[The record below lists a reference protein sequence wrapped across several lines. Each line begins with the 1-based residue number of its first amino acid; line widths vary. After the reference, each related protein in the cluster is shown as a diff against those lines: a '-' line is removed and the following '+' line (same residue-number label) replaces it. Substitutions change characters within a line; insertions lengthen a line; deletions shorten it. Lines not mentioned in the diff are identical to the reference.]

1 MFQNNIAIAASS
13 KGPAKRV
20 QNPLLF
26 DFELTRLLLLLVRH
40 STTTTARRTS
50 VLTTST
56 ELPVVTKTAVGTDLL
71 QTLEVITQLG
81 LNVVRQDLRILAS
94 REVLLPIQEPCGNLE
109 FLWRLENVDNTL
121 QLIRVQLTS
130 TVSCQYNST
139 LQMAFRRARVHM
151 CFGEYR

>member
-1 MFQNNIAIAASS
+1 M
-13 KGPAKRV
+13 
-20 QNPLLF
+20 
-26 DFELTRLLLLLVRH
+26 
-40 STTTTARRTS
+40 
-50 VLTTST
+50 
-56 ELPVVTKTAVGTDLL
+56 GTDLL

-94 REVLLPIQEPCGNLE
+94 CEVLLPIQEPCGNLE
-109 FLWRLENVDNTL
+109 FLRRLENVDNTL